1 MKCFKERLEIFIFA
15 ALIVSGLVSC
25 VATPDTHEKWASYCL
40 KQTDEKFRACLD
52 KWNAWEK
59 SDKR

>member
-25 VATPDTHEKWASYCL
+25 VSTPKTHQEWADKCLKTDGDAFSECL
-40 KQTDEKFRACLD
+40 KQ
-52 KWNAWEK
+52 WNEWK
-59 SDKR
+59 P